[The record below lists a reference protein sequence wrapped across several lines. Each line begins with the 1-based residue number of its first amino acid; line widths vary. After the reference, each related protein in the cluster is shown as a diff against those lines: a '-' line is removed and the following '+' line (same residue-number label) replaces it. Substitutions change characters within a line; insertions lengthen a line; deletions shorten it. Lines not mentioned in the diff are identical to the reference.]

1 MRKELFT
8 PIETW
13 AIRSKPRAFGFLLGL
28 AVCISLFFTGTAVLL
43 ATIASHGLLPIAAAS
58 MP

>member
-1 MRKELFT
+1 MRRELFT
-8 PIETW
+8 PIESW
-13 AIRSKPRAFGFLLGL
+13 AIRSKPRAVGFLLGL
-28 AVCISLFFTGTAVLL
+28 AVCISLCFTGTAVLL